1 MLLLMRKLMR
11 KRREVNY
18 KKHPSY
24 HFFQSVQIVLF
35 RTGKSNLDPEITR
48 QRLEAAQTTF
58 MRSLYGV
65 TERDIMRNVYI
76 R

>member
-1 MLLLMRKLMR
+1 MDVLTDFWEKYEMI
-11 KRREVNY
+11 Y
-18 KKHPSY
+18 KTENI
-24 HFFQSVQIVLF
+24 QLSVETSPEIC
-35 RTGKSNLDPEITR
+35 KSNLDPEITR